1 METSLAGTA
10 RIDVTP
16 DWPVML
22 AGFGQRTQP
31 SNGVLDRIFVKALF
45 LDDGDHRLLLIT
57 ADLISTPRPL
67 GEAVVAE
74 LGDALGLMP
83 EQICICASHTHS
95 APMPHY
101 AGDDATGVAA
111 FAASL
116 QAAMIA
122 VGIQA
127 VAAARPCRIRTGVG
141 TLDRFLNRRTR
152 GAPNLVDT
160 RIPVVVADDAVSG
173 QPIAV
178 LFGAG
183 CHPVTLGW
191 DNMKISGDFPGV
203 AQSAVEATMPGVNA
217 LFFNTTEGNVVP
229 ITSPNRDA
237 LDPRGYVGGI
247 YDDTRKMGGDLARAV
262 LQAMAEAKAS
272 TALRVSSERQ
282 TLLLKPNFADYTPE
296 AAASLLADAGQTL
309 ARYLGDDLAR
319 GLPPGPLWSVASDVV
334 VARDLSE
341 GDMRELMIACCRYLG
356 LYQRRADAAPPKP
369 VKAPVQVMR
378 INAFAFLALPGE
390 VMVEV
395 GQAWSDLAASPT
407 AFIVGLA
414 NAHLRYLPLAAHFA
428 EPEAAV
434 RYETVTAGLQ
444 SGEVEVAL
452 EHAAAMLA
460 RLRAA

>member
-1 METSLAGTA
+1 
-10 RIDVTP
+10 
-16 DWPVML
+16 ML

-203 AQSAVEATMPGVNA
+203 AQSAVEAAMPGVNA

-378 INAFAFLALPGE
+378 INDFAFLALPGE

>member
-203 AQSAVEATMPGVNA
+203 AQSAVEAAMPGVNA

-237 LDPRGYVGGI
+237 LDPRGNVGGI

-378 INAFAFLALPGE
+378 INDFAFLALPGE

>member
-1 METSLAGTA
+1 MTTSRAGTA
-10 RIDVTP
+10 RIDITP

-31 SNGVLDRIFVKALF
+31 SDGVLDRIFVKALF
-45 LDDGDHRLLLIT
+45 LDDGNRRLLLIT

-67 GEAVVAE
+67 GEAVVAA
-74 LGDALGLMP
+74 LGDALGLTP
-83 EQICICASHTHS
+83 EQICVCASHTHS
-95 APMPHY
+95 APMPHD
-101 AGDDATGVAA
+101 AGDGAIGVAA

-116 QAAMIA
+116 QTAMIA
-122 VGIQA
+122 VGVQA
-127 VAAARPCRIRTGVG
+127 TAAARPCRVRTAVG
-141 TLDRFLNRRTR
+141 TLDGFLNRRTR

-160 RIPVVVADDAVSG
+160 RIPVVVADDAATG
-173 QPIAV
+173 QPMAV

-191 DNMKISGDFPGV
+191 DSMKISSDFPGV
-203 AQSAVEATMPGVNA
+203 AQSAIEAAMPGVNA

-229 ITSPNRDA
+229 ITSPNCDA
-237 LDPRGYVGGI
+237 LDPRGYVGGV
-247 YDDTRKMGGDLARAV
+247 YGDTRKMGGDLARAV
-262 LQAMAEAKAS
+262 LDAVAEATVA

-282 TLLLKPNFADYTPE
+282 TLFLKPNFADYTPD
-296 AAASLLADAGQTL
+296 AAASLLADARQTL
-309 ARYLGDDLAR
+309 ARYLRDDLDRA
-319 GLPPGPLWSVASDVV
+319 LPPGPLWSVASDVV

-341 GDMRELMIACCRYLG
+341 DDMRELMIACCRYLG
-356 LYQRRADAAPPKP
+356 LYQRRANAAPPRP

-378 INAFAFLALPGE
+378 INDFAFLALPGE

-395 GQAWSDLAASPT
+395 GQAWSDLAQSPT

-452 EHAAAMLA
+452 EHATAMLS

>member
-16 DWPVML
+16 DGPVML

-74 LGDALGLMP
+74 LGDALVLMP

-203 AQSAVEATMPGVNA
+203 AQSAVEAAMPGVNA

-378 INAFAFLALPGE
+378 INDFAFLALPGE